1 MAADEQK
8 LEDPGGS
15 DSGWLRTVGLMA
27 LPLAAA
33 WAAAFLVTGLLW
45 WGARDTVAQ
54 VAPPAAP
61 EIVSVDADGID
72 LDRYTTAHP
81 RWEP

>member
-1 MAADEQK
+1 MTADELR
-8 LEDPGGS
+8 LEEPKGADR
-15 DSGWLRTVGLMA
+15 GWLRTVGLMA
-27 LPLAAA
+27 LPLAAV

-61 EIVSVDADGID
+61 QIAPVDADGID